1 MWQLSRK
8 GIDCEQKGVHPLAAT
23 LIAGMDRLD
32 GKAPGKEYGVVGTPM
47 NELLDSESRQVN
59 VLRRP
64 LPQPLIERTV
74 EDLLTQETAAA

>member
-1 MWQLSRK
+1 
-8 GIDCEQKGVHPLAAT
+8 
-23 LIAGMDRLD
+23 MDRLD